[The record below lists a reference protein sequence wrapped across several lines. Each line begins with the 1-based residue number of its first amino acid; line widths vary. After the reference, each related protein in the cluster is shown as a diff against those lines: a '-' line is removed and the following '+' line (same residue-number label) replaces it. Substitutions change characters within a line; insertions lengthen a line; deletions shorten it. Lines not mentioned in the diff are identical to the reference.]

1 MSQKPDEWT
10 PGPKVALVSSICDL
24 MGSNIPEVF
33 VKLWPQFSRAM
44 FDSDLFV
51 GFYPTLTS
59 AIWRRYSKLC
69 I

>member
-33 VKLWPQFSRAM
+33 VKRWPQFSRAM
-44 FDSDLFV
+44 HDAFDSDLFV

-59 AIWRRYSKLC
+59 KLC

>member
-24 MGSNIPEVF
+24 MDSNIPEIF
-33 VKLWPQFSRAM
+33 VKIRPQFSRAM

-51 GFYPTLTS
+51 RFYPTTTDL
-59 AIWRRYSKLC
+59 
-69 I
+69 